1 MTGPR
6 FTSSTLLVPRG
17 GLGALREE
25 LAAKALPVWGLFAAQ
40 IGARSD
46 EVELIVA
53 GEDSPALEA
62 AEEEST
68 QLLEATVRP
77 TSAERLTDEGIYAL
91 RWFEIVEWNWPE
103 FLHLSETAWPGFEGA
118 NDGVR
123 IHGFFRTPG
132 DPSRVLLVTRYPSL
146 SSWES
151 SRNAPDDAGGANF
164 RRRHELTLS
173 TIVRTYRLI
182 A

>member
-1 MTGPR
+1 MR
-6 FTSSTLLVPRG
+6 FTLQKLIVPRG
-17 GLGALREE
+17 GMNE
-25 LAAKALPVWGLFAAQ
+25 LKAELVEAALPVWGLFAAQ

-53 GEDSPALEA
+53 GDDSPALEA
-62 AEEEST
+62 AEEEAT

-77 TSAERLTDEGIYAL
+77 TSAARLTDEGVYAL

-103 FLHLSETAWPGFEGA
+103 FLELSETAWPGFEAA
-118 NDGVR
+118 NEGVR

-146 SSWES
+146 AVWES

-173 TIVRTYRLI
+173 TTVRTYRLM